1 MATPRSEVVQEGAE
15 GLYHCFTRCVRRA
28 FLCGY
33 DQYSGRSYEH
43 RREWIRSKLKALAAS
58 FAVEVLAYAVM
69 SNHLHV
75 VLRTRPDWVDE
86 WSDEEVAR
94 RWLTIFPRVK
104 DVNGAPVIDDDEGI
118 RQIIRDAD
126 RLGEI
131 RRRLQSVSW
140 FMRCLNEFV
149 AREANKEDNCKGRFW
164 EGRFKCQALLDE
176 AALVACM
183 AYVDLNPIRAG
194 LATTPEESD
203 FTSIQERIEGRQEQ
217 REFEARAV
225 DEVPVP
231 EQSREET
238 ELAKKKMGAGSWLY
252 PLGGDYSGRH
262 DDIIS
267 LSLDEYLDL
276 VDWTG
281 RQIVEGKKGAI
292 PVHLSPILTR
302 LGISS
307 ERWLD
312 TVEDFGG
319 LFHRVVGK
327 MESILAA
334 ARMAGKNWL
343 KGIKAGREAFSAG

>member
-1 MATPRSEVVQEGAE
+1 MATPRSEVVQEGVE

-33 DQYSGRSYEH
+33 DHYSGRSYEH
-43 RREWIRSKLKALAAS
+43 RREWIRSKLKVLAAS

-86 WSDEEVAR
+86 WSDEEIALRWVA
-94 RWLTIFPRVK
+94 IFPRIRYE
-104 DVNGAPVIDDDEGI
+104 NGAPVVDDDLGI
-118 RQIIRDAD
+118 QQIIRDVD

-225 DEVPVP
+225 DEVP
-231 EQSREET
+231 S
-238 ELAKKKMGAGSWLY
+238 AGNN
-252 PLGGDYSGRH
+252 R
-262 DDIIS
+262 
-267 LSLDEYLDL
+267 
-276 VDWTG
+276 
-281 RQIVEGKKGAI
+281 GKK
-292 PVHLSPILTR
+292 L
-302 LGISS
+302 
-307 ERWLD
+307 
-312 TVEDFGG
+312 
-319 LFHRVVGK
+319 
-327 MESILAA
+327 
-334 ARMAGKNWL
+334 NWL
-343 KGIKAGREAFSAG
+343 KRKWGRAVGYAHLVAMIPVVMIKSYR